1 MGAKGGRGEAAASV
15 RDFLKVFVPLTALVL
30 AGIALAYRYVDPAPP
45 KKIRIAAGV
54 EDGAYTASAR
64 AYAEI
69 LAKDGLTLEV
79 VTTSGSMD
87 NLRLLSGERGGA
99 DVAFVQGGTV
109 PADAKDLVALGSVF
123 LEPLWVFVRADRR
136 VQLLTDLKGRRVAVG
151 VEGSGTRVLA
161 LQVLQASGVA
171 DPALLVAMGGRE
183 AVNALL
189 GGSVDAAFFVT
200 ARPLPM
206 LEALLRAPTVRLFSI
221 PRADAFAKHFR
232 FLSKITL
239 PEGGLDL
246 AANVPP
252 RDVTLL
258 APAAA
263 LVAREDL
270 HPALIDELLAAA
282 TEIHGPG
289 QLFSE
294 PGEFPST
301 KYLDLPLSP
310 GAARFHKS
318 GMRFLRRYLPFWAAT
333 LARRFLILLIPIV
346 TLLIPVLRFAPQVY
360 RWGVR
365 RRVYRWYKDLRVI
378 EDEADRAASPGDRAR
393 VLARLDAVERK
404 IARLRLPAAHA
415 ESLYHLKNHTHLVRR
430 LIRVKREAAGAFA
443 EGGTRDAE

>member
-1 MGAKGGRGEAAASV
+1 MGANDGRGEAAASV
-15 RDFLKVFVPLTALVL
+15 RDFLKIYVPLTLLVL
-30 AGIALAYRYVDPAPP
+30 AGFALAYHYVDPAPP
-45 KKIRIAAGV
+45 KKIRMAAGV
-54 EDGAYTASAR
+54 EEGAYTASAR
-64 AYAEI
+64 AYAET

-79 VTTSGSMD
+79 VTTSGSID
-87 NLRLLSGERGGA
+87 NLRLLSSERRGV

-109 PADAKDLVALGSVF
+109 PPDAKDLVALGSVF

-136 VQLLTDLKGRRVAVG
+136 VQRLTDLKGRRVAVG

-161 LQVLQASGVA
+161 LQFLQASGVA
-171 DPALLVAMGGRE
+171 DPALLLALGTRD
-183 AVNALL
+183 AVQALL
-189 GGSVDAAFFVT
+189 SGSVDAAFFVT

-239 PEGGLDL
+239 PEGALDL
-246 AANVPP
+246 AGNLPP

-282 TEIHGPG
+282 TDLHGPG
-289 QLFSE
+289 QLFGE

-310 GAARFHKS
+310 DAARYHKS

-333 LARRFLILLIPIV
+333 LARRSLILLIPIV

-360 RWGVR
+360 RWGIR

-404 IARLRLPAAHA
+404 IARLRLPAAHT
-415 ESLYHLKNHTHLVRR
+415 ESLYHLKNHIHLVRR
-430 LIRVKREAAGAFA
+430 LIRGEREPAPASAGAG
-443 EGGTRDAE
+443 EEPQ

>member
-1 MGAKGGRGEAAASV
+1 MGASDGRGGAAASV
-15 RDFLKVFVPLTALVL
+15 RGFLEVFVPLTVLVL
-30 AGIALAYRYVDPAPP
+30 AGFALTYRYVDPAPP

-79 VTTSGSMD
+79 VTTSGSID
-87 NLRLLSGERGGA
+87 NLRLLSSERRGV
-99 DVAFVQGGTV
+99 DVAFVQGGTL
-109 PADAKDLVALGSVF
+109 PDDAQDLVALGSVF
-123 LEPLWVFVRADRR
+123 LEPLWVFVRTDRG
-136 VQLLTDLKGRRVAVG
+136 VQRLTDFKGRRVAVG

-161 LQVLQASGVA
+161 LQLLQASGVA
-171 DPALLVAMGGRE
+171 DPALLVALGTRD

-200 ARPLPM
+200 ARPQPM
-206 LEALLRAPTVRLFSI
+206 LEALLRAPTARLLSI

-232 FLSKITL
+232 FLSKVTL

-282 TEIHGPG
+282 TEVHGPG
-289 QLFSE
+289 ELFSE

-310 GAARFHKS
+310 EAARFHRS
-318 GMRFLRRYLPFWAAT
+318 GLRFLRRYLPFWAAT
-333 LARRFLILLIPIV
+333 LARRSLILLIPIV

-365 RRVYRWYKDLRVI
+365 RRVYRWYKHLRVI
-378 EDEADRAASPGDRAR
+378 EDEVDRAASPEDRAR
-393 VLARLDAVERK
+393 ILTQLDGLERKLARLK
-404 IARLRLPAAHA
+404 LPAAHA
-415 ESLYHLKNHTHLVRR
+415 ESLYHLKNHIDLVRR
-430 LIRVKREAAGAFA
+430 LVHREREAAGAIADCGSRNA
-443 EGGTRDAE
+443 E